1 MSALPDHI
9 AVIAKTPTL
18 NFEEVDIV
26 VTLPTFRRPE
36 HLIRTLDT
44 LNAQKTERR
53 FAVVVI
59 ENEAEKKEGAEVA
72 APQFDAGK
80 YRGMLIV
87 ESHRGNCNA
96 YNAGWL
102 TAMTY
107 FPNFKYV
114 IVIDDDELADPM
126 WIENMVST
134 AERFNAS
141 LVGGPQYP
149 IFEKP
154 NSEQWAKHPVFLPHY
169 TKTGIVPIIYS
180 SGNLLIAR
188 PVLEAIGYPFMDL
201 KFNFTGGGDS
211 DFLSRSKAKG
221 FQIAWCA
228 EGIVR
233 ETIPVRRLENDWIR
247 ARGLRNGVLST
258 LIEQR
263 KRKDEPFGQL
273 RVFLKSLALL
283 GYSPIKALRR
293 GFAAGFAPVGMYFI
307 HIGLGRVMAHFGYL
321 NEQYRNPDKN

>member
-1 MSALPDHI
+1 MSELPSHI
-9 AVIAKTPTL
+9 EVISKTPDL
-18 NFEEVDIV
+18 HYEDIEVV
-26 VTLPTFRRPE
+26 VSLPTFRRPE
-36 HLIRTLDT
+36 HLLRTLDT
-44 LNAQKTERR
+44 LNAQITGRR

-59 ENEAEKKEGAEVA
+59 ENEAEKREGAEVA
-72 APQFDAGK
+72 APLFEAGK
-80 YRGMLIV
+80 YSGMLIV
-87 ESHRGNCNA
+87 ETKRGNCHA

-114 IVIDDDELADPM
+114 IVIDDDELADPV

-134 AERFNAS
+134 AERYDVS
-141 LVGGPQYP
+141 LVGGPQCP

-154 NSEQWAKHPVFLPHY
+154 GAEKWANHPVFQPHY
-169 TKTGIVPIIYS
+169 TRTGVVPIIYS

-188 PVLEAIGYPFMDL
+188 PVLEAIGFPFMEL
-201 KFNFTGGGDS
+201 KFNFTGGGDT
-211 DFLSRSKAKG
+211 DFISRSKAKG
-221 FQIAWCA
+221 FKIAWCA

-233 ETIPVRRLENDWIR
+233 ETVPARRLERDWIT
-247 ARGLRNGVLST
+247 ARGLRNGMLST

-263 KRKDEPFGQL
+263 KRKDEPFGQI

-283 GYSPIKALRR
+283 ACSPIKAVRK
-293 GFAAGFAPVGMYFI
+293 GFAAGSFPVGIYFI

>member
-1 MSALPDHI
+1 MAELPDHI
-9 AVIAKTPTL
+9 EVIAKTPGL
-18 NFEEVDIV
+18 RFDEIEVV

-44 LNAQKTERR
+44 LNAQITSRR

-59 ENEAEKKEGAEVA
+59 ENEAEEKAGAKVA
-72 APQFDAGK
+72 APLFEAGK
-80 YRGMLIV
+80 YSGMLIV

-102 TAMTY
+102 MAMTF
-107 FPNFKYV
+107 FPKFKYV
-114 IVIDDDELADPM
+114 IVIDDDELADPA
-126 WIENMVST
+126 WIENMTAT
-134 AERFNAS
+134 AERFGVS

-154 NSEQWAKHPVFLPHY
+154 GSEKWAKHPVFLPHY
-169 TKTGIVPIIYS
+169 DRTGPVPVIYS

-211 DFLSRSKAKG
+211 DFISRSMGKG
-221 FQIAWCA
+221 FKVAWCQ

-233 ETIPVRRLENDWIR
+233 ETVPARRLERDWIR

-263 KRKDEPFGQL
+263 KRKDEPFGQA

-293 GFAAGFAPVGMYFI
+293 GSAARFAPVGTYYI
-307 HIGLGRVMAHFGYL
+307 HIGLGRVMAHFGYER
-321 NEQYRNPDKN
+321 EQYRNPDKN